1 MNKMLSFKKIV
12 SIGFFAA
19 FFAVF
24 LSAGTAQAGFWDW
37 LNINKAN
44 KDSQQAAVSGS
55 KTYTLRV
62 NKSGYGGNYRNI
74 TSSDKK
80 INCGFDCSERYLDA
94 QTVTLT
100 AISKSND
107 YSFDRWTGGGC
118 SGSGSCVVEVNK
130 PNGTVSVRA
139 IFKKGPSASRDA
151 SETVPSVP
159 SNFTATTGSCGSGS
173 INLSWNKVN
182 DANQYRVKKTDISNV
197 DRVISLG
204 DVSSYTDTSV
214 LNENLTFK
222 YSVAACSGSDCS
234 AYSNS
239 VSTNSPSQCSSSSSA
254 SLTAKTGNAL
264 DITPSSASL
273 NGTINPKGEN
283 VSVYFKYRKES
294 ESAEATK
301 TTDWMSTGSRSN
313 DFTASVKIS
322 GLSSGTK
329 YVYRFYAY
337 NHTSGKTIYG
347 DLKSF
352 RTSSGSSNSSSA
364 QSSSSS
370 VSSGASSSSSSV
382 QQYTLKVKI
391 SGAGQVSGGG
401 IKCKKST
408 EGKYSEGGNW
418 TCSVKINKGAEVTL
432 YSSEPSTQYKFATW
446 ADDCRAFQKSTS
458 CNFKMSGNK
467 TVSAT
472 FNKKGT
478 ADKESVSVS
487 VRKTG
492 KGVGKIVS
500 INYSGKEISGIN
512 CGSNCSENYE
522 KNCVTDIERYGGDS
536 CATVYFRAVAEKGS
550 TFSGWGGDCLT
561 FKNEKDQC
569 YVILDGNKT
578 INANFNEGSNN
589 AEGKNYNLKVTAPDN
604 GVIASTD
611 GKINCGSGNIKCD
624 HSYGKNGTV
633 TLKATP
639 NSGYALSSTSGCRS
653 KSKNND
659 GSYNCKVKMTKDQNV
674 KINFKTS
681 SSSSSSSS
689 VSSSSSSLSFSTNL
703 KVITESAENVTSDS
717 ATLKGTVNPKN
728 ENVIYKF
735 YYVKRNAPET
745 QKWTSWSSSVSGSS
759 DISATADISGLSS
772 GTTYNFAIHAY
783 SYTSKKYTR
792 VGNVKSFTTLG
803 GSSNSSSSFSSS
815 SQSTA
820 STYKLKITVQGIGK
834 VEDNYSKIS
843 CGSNMACEAT
853 YSKGQVITLK
863 TEDTDSSGASFG
875 TKVDSWSGGGCSGTS
890 NACFIT
896 MNENKEITIKFVN
909 K

>member
-1 MNKMLSFKKIV
+1 MNKISNFKKIV

-19 FFAVF
+19 FLAVF

-37 LNINKAN
+37 FNINKAN

-74 TSSDKK
+74 MSSDKK

-94 QTVTLT
+94 QTITLT
-100 AISKSND
+100 AISKSNN

-151 SETVPSVP
+151 SETVPS
-159 SNFTATTGSCGSGS
+159 A
-173 INLSWNKVN
+173 
-182 DANQYRVKKTDISNV
+182 
-197 DRVISLG
+197 
-204 DVSSYTDTSV
+204 
-214 LNENLTFK
+214 
-222 YSVAACSGSDCS
+222 
-234 AYSNS
+234 
-239 VSTNSPSQCSSSSSA
+239 SA
-254 SLTAKTGNAL
+254 SLVAKTGNA
-264 DITPSSASL
+264 DNITSNSARL
-273 NGTINPKGEN
+273 KGAINPQGQN

-301 TTDWMSTGSRSN
+301 TTEWMSTDSRSN
-313 DFTASVKIS
+313 DLNADIKVS

-329 YVYRFYAY
+329 YVYQFYAY
-337 NHTSGKTIYG
+337 NYTSGKTIYG
-347 DLKSF
+347 DSKYF
-352 RTSSGSSNSSSA
+352 TTKTSSESSSSSSSSV

-391 SGAGQVSGGG
+391 SGAGQISGSG

-408 EGKYSEGGNW
+408 EGKYSKGGNW

-432 YSSEPSTQYKFATW
+432 YSSEPSTQYEFATW
-446 ADDCRAFQKSTS
+446 ADNCRAFQKSTS
-458 CNFKMSGNK
+458 CNFEMSGNK

-472 FNKKGT
+472 FNKKGA
-478 ADKESVSVS
+478 ADKETVSVS
-487 VRKTG
+487 VKKLG
-492 KGVGKIVS
+492 SGVGKVVS

-512 CGSNCSENYE
+512 CGSNCSENFQ

-569 YVILDGNKT
+569 YVHLDKAKT
-578 INANFNEGSNN
+578 ITAKFNEGSNN
-589 AEGKNYNLKVTAPDN
+589 AKGKYYNLKVTAPDN

-803 GSSNSSSSFSSS
+803 GSSSSSSSSELRWS
-815 SQSTA
+815 AALMEPLTSIST
-820 STYKLKITVQGIGK
+820 
-834 VEDNYSKIS
+834 N
-843 CGSNMACEAT
+843 
-853 YSKGQVITLK
+853 
-863 TEDTDSSGASFG
+863 
-875 TKVDSWSGGGCSGTS
+875 
-890 NACFIT
+890 
-896 MNENKEITIKFVN
+896 
-909 K
+909 